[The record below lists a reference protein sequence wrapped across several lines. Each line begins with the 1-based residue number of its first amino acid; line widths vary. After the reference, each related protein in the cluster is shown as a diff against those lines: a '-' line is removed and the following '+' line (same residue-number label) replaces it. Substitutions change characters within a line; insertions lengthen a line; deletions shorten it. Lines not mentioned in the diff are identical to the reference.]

1 MSVHIDLDSF
11 FSPDALVEAY
21 YHYKD
26 SKTDRYDPQ
35 KIKICT
41 GADGITWQNFER
53 GLRPRVQAISRLVL
67 DGTYRFFPMRE
78 VGFDKPGGGVRTVSV
93 ASIRDVLVHRQLY
106 EALYDEAERIFRAP
120 GADAVSFAYRR
131 GKSATLAAQRIWES
145 IQDGYYYAYEADIR
159 SFFDTLSHNRLV
171 SLIDCWLGPDTIPRT
186 LLWRYIRTDRVPQDS
201 YPRGDELEKYF
212 MTKKPTR
219 VPRLAGVPQGGAL
232 SGLLANLYLHDFDRW
247 VVEDLGSRLH
257 TRYYRYADDF
267 VILTGGRET
276 AEALHGPVSA
286 KLDED
291 LQLDI
296 HPPSEKTGVRNLSD
310 EGLDFVGFH
319 FTVTDVKVRMET
331 VERFKRRFM
340 ESLAGELDLKSRSN
354 HWTVRLKLAIRW
366 CVNPKITG
374 PTPRQCEECGLPT
387 EPRRSWIACFAPAL
401 TDVRQLKELDR
412 WMRKQ
417 VYKHFRDRYRVRVDR
432 KHLCSAGM
440 KSLVGEY
447 YRLRHECAELCSC
460 DQTSHPDT
468 KQEMDKPAAQVA
480 EEHV

>member
-21 YHYKD
+21 YRYKD

-53 GLRPRVQAISRLVL
+53 GLEPRVQAISRLVL
-67 DGTYRFFPMRE
+67 DGSYRFFPMRE
-78 VGFDKPGGGVRTVSV
+78 VGFDKPGGGVRTISV

-131 GKSATLAAQRIWES
+131 GKSATLAAQGIWES
-145 IQDGYYYAYEADIR
+145 IQDGYHYAYEADIR
-159 SFFDTLSHNRLV
+159 SFFDTLSHDRLI
-171 SLIDCWLGPDTIPRT
+171 SLIDSWLGPDTIPRT
-186 LLWRYIRTDRVPQDS
+186 LLWRYIRTDRVPQYS
-201 YPRGDELEKYF
+201 YPRGAELEKHF
-212 MTKKPTR
+212 ATKKPKR
-219 VPRLAGVPQGGAL
+219 VPRVAGVPQGGAL
-232 SGLLANLYLHDFDRW
+232 SGLLANLYLDEFDRW
-247 VVEDLGSRLH
+247 VVEDLGRRRDIS
-257 TRYYRYADDF
+257 YYRYADDF
-267 VILTGGRET
+267 VILTRSRE
-276 AEALHGPVSA
+276 ASEALHGPISA

-291 LQLDI
+291 LQLEI
-296 HPPSEKTGVRNLSD
+296 HPLSEKTGVRNLSD

-340 ESLAGELDLKSRSN
+340 ESLAGEPDLKSRSN
-354 HWTVRLKLAIRW
+354 HWMVRLKLAIRW

-374 PTPRQCEECGLPT
+374 PTPRQCEKCGLPT
-387 EPRRSWIACFAPAL
+387 EPRRSWIACFAPAV
-401 TDVRQLKELDR
+401 TDVRQLKDLDR

-417 VYKHFRDRYRVRVDR
+417 LYKHFRDRYRVRVDR
-432 KHLCSAGM
+432 KYLRSLGM
-440 KSLVGEY
+440 KSLVAEY
-447 YRLRHECAELCSC
+447 YRLREQPTELCSC
-460 DQTSHPDT
+460 DQVPQLDVT
-468 KQEMDKPAAQVA
+468 
-480 EEHV
+480 EEIVSDGELGEPV